1 MRILRAI
8 IAYFECVSVVIEVA
22 CKLKAASDLASQFEN
37 PLGRKEGQGQAN
49 YYLARTT
56 WTFPA
61 EPTIWVVFF
70 YASF

>member
-56 WTFPA
+56 
-61 EPTIWVVFF
+61 
-70 YASF
+70 